1 MVVDDT
7 IFHFLSESV
16 LSESVNEME
25 EGTLHQPQKTP
36 VDTGRQGWRD
46 NTIREAI

>member
-7 IFHFLSESV
+7 ILHFI
-16 LSESVNEME
+16 SESVNEME

-36 VDTGRQGWRD
+36 VDTERQGWGD